1 MNENLGEKL
10 LVQKMLLSNE
20 FMIYNLQVKFK
31 HCISCIKR
39 LRTVLLNTLCWLVTK
54 ITAKCRH
61 KESKHTHVF
70 QTCFLLS
77 FSRRAWSLLPDVWL
91 LFKVVFKHIYICI
104 YMHVYIY
111 IYIYIIYIYIYIYN
125 ICIKNSIKK
134 KQQNNCARMI
144 KIDKIEYNLSKILS
158 VRVWRLKTQIL

>member
-1 MNENLGEKL
+1 MNLWY
-10 LVQKMLLSNE
+10 
-20 FMIYNLQVKFK
+20 IIQVKFK

-91 LFKVVFKHIYICI
+91 LFKVVFKHIYMHI
-104 YMHVYIY
+104 YAYIY
-111 IYIYIIYIYIYIYN
+111 IVYMYIYN

>member
-77 FSRRAWSLLPDVWL
+77 FSSRAWSLL
-91 LFKVVFKHIYICI
+91 I
-104 YMHVYIY
+104 YMHIYMHIYSYIY
-111 IYIYIIYIYIYIYN
+111 IYYIYIYN